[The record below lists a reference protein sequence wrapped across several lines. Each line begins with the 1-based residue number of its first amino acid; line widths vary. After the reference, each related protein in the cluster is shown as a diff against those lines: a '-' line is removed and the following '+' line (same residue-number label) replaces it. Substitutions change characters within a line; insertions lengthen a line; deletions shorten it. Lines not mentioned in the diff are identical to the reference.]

1 MQVSWIDA
9 DRLKALVEQIAP
21 QEERVVIPPSMTEI
35 ETAPEE
41 AAAWE
46 PALGFAQAGTDD
58 EQDENAV
65 QDVAGATLPPESCTQ
80 QDVVTEVEAEAPAA
94 DAHDGNEHD
103 SHGHVLHN
111 PAAALP
117 LSRIRDKLRAIR
129 QSAMEAGILTRPVE
143 PPKADVTVEAPGVVL
158 NAGNDAPTAEASF
171 PPVESNHTGMAGR
184 QDVPSFEIP
193 RGSRDERLS
202 AFAGWA
208 RQVLREDGGHVLV
221 MSDDGE
227 VLWGGEA
234 KAGLVLSTMMAWGA
248 AIRAGASAAC
258 APPPV
263 MRQALASGHVLT
275 VIPCETAAGV
285 VHAAVAAPEGLAD
298 DVALVLRGAL
308 CAAMSAEASPA
319 ITV

>member
-9 DRLKALVEQIAP
+9 DRLRELVAQIAP
-21 QEERVVIPPSMTEI
+21 QDERAAATPSLTEI
-35 ETAPEE
+35 ETAPGGG
-41 AAAWE
+41 AAWE
-46 PALGFAQAGTDD
+46 PAAGFAQVMD
-58 EQDENAV
+58 EPDESAERS
-65 QDVAGATLPPESCTQ
+65 AAETPRLPETCAEQ
-80 QDVVTEVEAEAPAA
+80 IVVTEIAAETPASA
-94 DAHDGNEHD
+94 DMPDGEEHD

-129 QSAMEAGILTRPVE
+129 QSAVESGILTRPAE
-143 PPKADVTVEAPGVVL
+143 PPPSTEMTVEAAGASLNDGDCRPEVECASQATEA
-158 NAGNDAPTAEASF
+158 NAGN
-171 PPVESNHTGMAGR
+171 MAV
-184 QDVPSFEIP
+184 QQSVPSFEIP

-208 RQVLREDGGHVLV
+208 RQVLRADGGHVLV

-248 AIRAGASAAC
+248 AMRAGAAVAC

-263 MRQALASGHVLT
+263 MRQPLASGHVLT
-275 VIPCETAAGV
+275 VIPCETGAGV

-308 CAAMSAEASPA
+308 CAAMAAEQRR
-319 ITV
+319 